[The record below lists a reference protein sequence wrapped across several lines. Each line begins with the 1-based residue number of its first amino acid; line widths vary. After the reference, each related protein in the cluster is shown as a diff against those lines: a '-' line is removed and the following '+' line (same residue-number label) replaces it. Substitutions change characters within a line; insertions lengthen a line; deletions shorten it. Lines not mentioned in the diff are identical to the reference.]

1 MNLSAL
7 GPELVLLALGLTLL
21 MVDLVVPAERR
32 RLLGGVAAAVVFALF
47 VYFASRTGASA
58 GGERVVAFDGLFVLD
73 GLAVFAKAIFLLAGA
88 VVLLIAVDDARG
100 LGSGVSEYYVLTL
113 FALTGM
119 LFAASANDFSVMYVA
134 LELVTV
140 TFYVLTSYQRARV
153 ASLEAGVKYL
163 ILGALSSAFL
173 VYGIAL
179 CFGAA
184 GTMRFDEIAAKSAA
198 LADSRLF
205 QLGMLMIFGGLAFKV
220 ALFPFQ
226 IWAPDVYDG
235 APVPTAAFLAIGSK
249 ATGVVLLI
257 RLFGSVAPELA
268 LKWEPLWM
276 SVAAISVLYGSL
288 CALPQRKLKRLL
300 GYSSIANGGFVMIGL
315 AAMSKAGVAAVLFY
329 LAGYLFTVL
338 VAFQVIH
345 AVIRQTGSDDF
356 SALAGLHRRSPALA
370 AALTLSMVSLAGVPP
385 LAGFFGKF
393 LVLKAL
399 VEQGTSAGSWYVL
412 AGVAILGVVISLWYY
427 FGVIRAIYW
436 GDQRADERPLV
447 VSPALALALAAGVLG
462 LLGLGV
468 FPGAVWDAALAA
480 VAGLRL

>member
-1 MNLSAL
+1 MNLFVL
-7 GPELVLLALGLTLL
+7 GPELVLIGLGLTLL
-21 MVDLVVPAERR
+21 LIDLVVPAERR
-32 RLLGGVAAAVVFALF
+32 RLLGGVAAGVVFALF
-47 VYFASRTGASA
+47 VYFASRTGAS
-58 GGERVVAFDGLFVLD
+58 GERTLAFGGLFVLD
-73 GLAVFAKAIFLLAGA
+73 GLAIFTKALFLLAGA
-88 VVLLIAVDDARG
+88 VVLLLAVDFS
-100 LGSGVSEYYVLTL
+100 GSFGAGVTEYFVLTL
-113 FALTGM
+113 LALAGM
-119 LFAASANDFSVMYVA
+119 MFAASANDFSVMYVA

-140 TFYVLTSYQRARV
+140 TFYILTSYQRARA

-179 CFGAA
+179 CFGAS
-184 GTMRFDEIAAKSAA
+184 GTLRFDELAAKSVQ

-226 IWAPDVYDG
+226 VWAPDVYEG
-235 APVPTAAFLAIGSK
+235 APVPTVAFLAIGSK

-257 RLFGSVAPELA
+257 RLLAGVVPELA

-276 SVAAISVLYGSL
+276 SVAALSILYGSL
-288 CALPQRKLKRLL
+288 CAIPQRSLKRLL
-300 GYSSIANGGFVMIGL
+300 GYSSIANGGFVMIGI
-315 AAMSKAGVAAVLFY
+315 AAMSKAGAAAVLFY

-338 VAFQVIH
+338 VAFLVISSVVQQV
-345 AVIRQTGSDDF
+345 GNDDL
-356 SALAGLHRRSPALA
+356 SALAGLHRRSPLLA
-370 AALTLSMVSLAGVPP
+370 ASLTLAMVSLAGVPP

-393 LVLKAL
+393 LVLKAV
-399 VEQGTSAGSWYVL
+399 VEQGTSAGIWYAV
-412 AGVAILGVVISLWYY
+412 AAVAIVGVVISLWYY

-436 GDQRADERPLV
+436 GYEGAESRLLP
-447 VSPALALALAAGVLG
+447 VSPVLAVALVTGLIG

-468 FPGAVWDAALAA
+468 FPSAVWEAAMSA